1 MSRSHS
7 EDPYAVAAPLLQL
20 AEDWLAASK
29 GTLVPLEL
37 AFHEMRWREG
47 WRFSI
52 SRTPKE
58 IEGVSVVLP
67 AGHWY
72 LEARRPFVAEM
83 LSNMAVIHGRR
94 AATLTTSPRV
104 GDWVRTFL
112 LGSGGIRAERRIN
125 LLRCTKRLNAQEG
138 RWATA
143 YDLPNL
149 RKYENQ
155 IKSAQQKYLDTS
167 WNVLIALKALAVFS
181 QDNSI
186 VASIRRYG
194 PVPSYAGISDLFV
207 LPTSR
212 RDEIAAKLVG
222 FVVNEL
228 LAQRQAV
235 YVLVDEQDTPALAF
249 YRDLGFENQGSF
261 YRAYLD

>member
-1 MSRSHS
+1 LSRSHS

-20 AEDWLAASK
+20 AEDWLAASE
-29 GTLVPLEL
+29 GTLVPLKL

-94 AATLTTSPRV
+94 AVTLTTSRGV
-104 GDWVRTFL
+104 SDWVRTFL
-112 LGSGGIRAERRIN
+112 LESGGIRAEHRVN

-143 YDLPNL
+143 DDLPNL

-186 VASIRRYG
+186 VGSIRRYG
-194 PVPSYAGISDLFV
+194 PVPAYAGISDLFV

-212 RDEIAAKLVG
+212 DEVAANLVG
-222 FVVNEL
+222 FMVNEL

-235 YVLVDEQDTPALAF
+235 YVLVDEQDTPTLAF
-249 YRDLGFENQGSF
+249 YRDLGFEDQESF

>member
-1 MSRSHS
+1 MNRSHS

-20 AEDWLAASK
+20 AEDWLAASE

-47 WRFSI
+47 WRLSI

-67 AGHWY
+67 GGHWY
-72 LEARRPFVAEM
+72 LEVRRPFVADM
-83 LSNMAVIHGRR
+83 LSKMAVIHGRR
-94 AATLTTSPRV
+94 AVTLTTSPGV
-104 GDWVRTFL
+104 ADWVRTFL
-112 LGSGGIRAERRIN
+112 LESGGIRAEQRVN
-125 LLRCTKRLNAQEG
+125 LLRCTKRLDAQEG

-143 YDLPNL
+143 DDLPGL
-149 RKYENQ
+149 KKFEEQ

-167 WNVLIALKALAVFS
+167 WSMLIALKALAVFS
-181 QDNSI
+181 QDKSI
-186 VASIRRYG
+186 VGTIRRYG
-194 PVPSYAGISDLFV
+194 PVPSYAGITDLFV
-207 LPTSR
+207 PPTSG

-228 LAQRQAV
+228 LAQRQSV
-235 YVLVDEQDTPALAF
+235 YVLVDEQDTETLAF
-249 YRDLGFENQGSF
+249 YRRLGFEDQGSF